1 MQLRPTPFCDP
12 VIRGGTVS
20 HEHQYSQQPS
30 GKEGKQDGSSD
41 EARSCASPY
50 YASVGTLFDKCHRE
64 IVHVCP
70 RGSLRCGRAGS
81 LCFRSTCCTR
91 HT

>member
-1 MQLRPTPFCDP
+1 MQWRRTPFCGP
-12 VIRGGTVS
+12 GIRGGTVLRA
-20 HEHQYSQQPS
+20 HQYSQQPS
-30 GKEGKQDGSSD
+30 GKVDKQDGSSD

-50 YASVGTLFDKCHRE
+50 YAFVGTLCDKCHRE

-70 RGSLRCGRAGS
+70 HGSLRCGRAGS
-81 LCFRSTCCTR
+81 LCFQSICCTR